1 MPSSRNEKIMEHTA
15 KFNKKNND
23 PFKVEML
30 RSRLSMIQYT
40 PEELEEEDQKWREIL
55 CDVAT
60 TNDGFILYPDFKQA
74 LVKFID
80 ESEH

>member
-40 PEELEEEDQKWREIL
+40 PEELEEED
-55 CDVAT
+55 
-60 TNDGFILYPDFKQA
+60 
-74 LVKFID
+74 
-80 ESEH
+80 